1 MSSDQM
7 PASGKIKLIK
17 FPPPGQEKTSNARGI
32 PGGDVEASIWLI
44 HYPTWWHSA
53 NYEWV
58 SCLDGRRQPIFGAKF
73 EAWTGRQ
80 RNVWHFSLLSPVTKG
95 TLFQCFYSDVRT
107 VKISHL
113 EALVEL
119 KTEKNI
125 AEVMDSNL
133 ALLIISAQEIIKVRE
148 RIPYLGPLTKV
159 IPLGLFLVQS
169 ALLGW
174 FGGWRL

>member
-1 MSSDQM
+1 M
-7 PASGKIKLIK
+7 
-17 FPPPGQEKTSNARGI
+17 
-32 PGGDVEASIWLI
+32 
-44 HYPTWWHSA
+44 
-53 NYEWV
+53 
-58 SCLDGRRQPIFGAKF
+58 
-73 EAWTGRQ
+73 
-80 RNVWHFSLLSPVTKG
+80 TKG

-159 IPLGLFLVQS
+159 IPLELFLDIVPSSSAEITRALRGCFREGFVYMFVFKAKENLQRCWDVFFGILITTKGAS
-169 ALLGW
+169 ALGMFYYISKL
-174 FGGWRL
+174 